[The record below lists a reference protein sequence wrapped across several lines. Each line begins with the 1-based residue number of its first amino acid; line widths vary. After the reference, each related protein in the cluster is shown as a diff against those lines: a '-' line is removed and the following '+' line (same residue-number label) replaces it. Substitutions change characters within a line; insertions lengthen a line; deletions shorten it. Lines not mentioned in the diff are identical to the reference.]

1 MKKTLIAL
9 AAVAATGAAFA
20 QSTVTLFGGAD
31 LNVRN
36 VTSGTNKFS
45 GMAQD
50 GIYSSRFGVNG
61 TEDLGGGLK
70 GNFHFE
76 GGMNPD
82 VGTSAGFNF
91 TRKSTI
97 GLAGGFGEVR
107 LGRDYTP
114 LFTVA
119 GIADPFGTNGVGS
132 SYNMANAWVE
142 VASSISAQAAAN
154 EAGTFVTTN
163 RGNIATTAP
172 SAVSA
177 AAVPASYTYADP
189 NAVRANNSIAYYSPA
204 FNGFSAALMY
214 SFGGENTNTQKDVGT
229 MTSLKLAYANGPINV
244 AFANQVTKG
253 GNAGALA
260 TSSAL
265 SLGPVAAG
273 VQGALTA
280 AAQTSC
286 TTAGG
291 ILATVNGTA
300 NAACYSAATA
310 GTAATEDQ
318 KYTTNFLAGSYDLG
332 VAKLSLGYKT
342 DKISE
347 PGDSFTAKS
356 MIYGVTAPVGALT
369 LKASYVARKIEG
381 EKQGNQFAVGAVYDL
396 SKRTSV
402 YTTYSVLKN
411 EAGFGNTVGST
422 VASAGGVKSKGFEA
436 GVKHN
441 F

>member
-9 AAVAATGAAFA
+9 ATLAAATGAMA

-31 LNVRN
+31 LNVRS
-36 VTSGTNKFS
+36 VTSGTNKFT

-50 GIYSSRFGVNG
+50 GIYSSRFGVMG

-70 GNFHFE
+70 AGFHFE

-82 VGTSAGFNF
+82 VGTSAKFDF
-91 TRKSTI
+91 QRKSTI

-114 LFTVA
+114 FFTVA

-132 SYNMANAWVE
+132 SYNMANAAVLVE
-142 VASSISAQAAAN
+142 TSISAQTAAN
-154 EAGTFVTTN
+154 AAGTFVTAN
-163 RGNIATTAP
+163 RGNIATVVP

-177 AAVPASYTYADP
+177 AAVPASYTLADP
-189 NAVRANNSIAYYSPA
+189 NAVRANNSVAYYSPA

-214 SFGGENTNTQKDVGT
+214 SFGTENTNTQKKAGT
-229 MTSLKLAYANGPINV
+229 MTSLNLAYANGPVSV

-253 GNAGALA
+253 GDAGALA
-260 TSSAL
+260 T
-265 SLGPVAAG
+265 
-273 VQGALTA
+273 A
-280 AAQTSC
+280 AAASLQVLGATC
-286 TTAGG
+286 ATGAVNATATTQQC
-291 ILATVNGTA
+291 LA
-300 NAACYSAATA
+300 AATA
-310 GTAATEDQ
+310 GTVATEDQ
-318 KYTTNFLAGSYDLG
+318 KWTSNFLAGSYDLG

-342 DKISE
+342 DKLSE
-347 PGDSFTAKS
+347 PTDSATFKS
-356 MIYGVTAPVGALT
+356 MIYGVTAPVGAVT
-369 LKASYVARKIEG
+369 LKASYVTRKVDG
-381 EKQGNQFAVGAVYDL
+381 DKVGNQFAVGAIYDL

-411 EAGFGNTVGST
+411 EAGGGNTVGST

>member
-9 AAVAATGAAFA
+9 AVLTVSGAAFA

-132 SYNMANAWVE
+132 SYNLANGVTNNTATGTTAGGTFRTAQS
-142 VASSISAQAAAN
+142 ASKAGADAASTVL
-154 EAGTFVTTN
+154 AGTAF
-163 RGNIATTAP
+163 
-172 SAVSA
+172 
-177 AAVPASYTYADP
+177 ADP
-189 NAVRANNSIAYYSPA
+189 NAVRANNSVTYYSPS
-204 FNGFSAALMY
+204 FSGFTVSGMY
-214 SFGGENTNTQKDVGT
+214 SFGAENTNTDKDVGT
-229 MTSLKLAYANGPINV
+229 MTSVKLAYANGPLTV
-244 AFANQVTKG
+244 AYANQVTKG
-253 GNAGALA
+253 GLTGAAAGAGA
-260 TSSAL
+260 VSYGTTACTSSQTAL
-265 SLGPVAAG
+265 TITGLPGGTNACY
-273 VQGALTA
+273 TA
-280 AAQTSC
+280 AA
-286 TTAGG
+286 
-291 ILATVNGTA
+291 
-300 NAACYSAATA
+300 AAVQP
-310 GTAATEDQ
+310 TEDQ
-318 KYTTNFLAGSYDLG
+318 KWTSNFLAGSYDLG
-332 VAKLSLGYKT
+332 VAKLSAGYKT
-342 DKISE
+342 DKTTE
-347 PGDSFTAKS
+347 VTGTFKS
-356 MIYGVTAPVGALT
+356 TILGVTAPMGALT
-369 LKASYVARKIEG
+369 LKASYVARKLDSA
-381 EKQGNQFAVGAVYDL
+381 KVGNQFAVGGVYDL
-396 SKRTSV
+396 SKRTAV
-402 YTTYSVLKN
+402 YGTYSVLKN
-411 EAGFGNTVGST
+411 EANYGMNVGSAA
-422 VASAGGVKSKGFEA
+422 ASDFTGVKSKGFEA
-436 GVKHN
+436 GVKHT